1 MTKDNIKELLNL
13 LEFEHD
19 GNIYTKKYE
28 NVNEPLK
35 VDISGDGHIFYRECG
50 ISIGRET
57 TCNLLEPEN
66 LVVLHCVDRLLW
78 KGYNPI
84 HIELEPAWKLG
95 HTTKGGYADVWV
107 RTFKNGGFD
116 GSDEDKESLL
126 IIECKTWGREFDG
139 AWADTKED
147 GAQLFSYFQQ
157 ERATKFLC
165 LYTADII
172 DGKIEQD
179 YHLIIVQENE

>member
-1 MTKDNIKELLNL
+1 MTKDNIKEFLNL

-126 IIECKTWGREFDG
+126 IIE
-139 AWADTKED
+139 
-147 GAQLFSYFQQ
+147 
-157 ERATKFLC
+157 
-165 LYTADII
+165 
-172 DGKIEQD
+172 
-179 YHLIIVQENE
+179 